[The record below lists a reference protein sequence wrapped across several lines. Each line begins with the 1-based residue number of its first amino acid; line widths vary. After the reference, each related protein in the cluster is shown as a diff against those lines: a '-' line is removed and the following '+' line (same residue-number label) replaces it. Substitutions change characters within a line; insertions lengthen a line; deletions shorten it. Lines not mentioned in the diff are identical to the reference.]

1 MVVEQLIS
9 NGQLVSFVVALF
21 AKVGLNET
29 DARIMADSY
38 VDNNL
43 RGIDTHGVR
52 LIPNCLERLKKGGI
66 NPRPDITVEAEAPSM
81 LRLNGDNGPGQLVGR
96 EGMNRCIARARA
108 SGIGLV
114 VCANTNNAGAMG
126 SYTRIALEQ
135 GMAGLAMATT
145 IPSMFAWGGLK
156 RIISNPPLSIC
167 FPGRKVPF
175 LMDFC
180 LGSVAWNKI
189 YTQRDKG
196 LPIPEGWA
204 VDAEGKP
211 TRDPIK
217 AAAGGS
223 VLPIGGHKGYAL
235 SLAIELFTAI
245 LGGHHFGDMIKGLFD
260 DPKEGEG
267 ITMTLLAVDVEQLIE
282 SNILYERIEEFFDSI
297 KSSPRQSGVSEILI
311 PGEPEDRVYR
321 NRLREGIP
329 LPAEVR
335 RELQVCASQYGI
347 PFPSPAMPD

>member
-1 MVVEQLIS
+1 MAAEQLFS
-9 NGQLVSFVVALF
+9 SEQLVSFAAALF
-21 AKVGLNET
+21 VKVGLKET

-38 VDNNL
+38 VGNNL
-43 RGIDTHGVR
+43 RGIDTHGAR
-52 LIPNCLERLKKGGI
+52 LIPICLERLKKGGI
-66 NPRPDITVEAEAPSM
+66 NPRPNITVEAEAPSM

-96 EGMNRCIARARA
+96 EGMSRCIVKARD
-108 SGIGLV
+108 SGTGLV

-126 SYTRIALEQ
+126 SYTRMALEE

-156 RIISNPPLSIC
+156 RVISNPPLSIS

-196 LPIPEGWA
+196 LPLPEGWA

-211 TRDPIK
+211 TRDPLE

-223 VLPIGGHKGYAL
+223 VLPIGGHKGYGL
-235 SLAIELFTAI
+235 TLAIELFTAI
-245 LGGHHFGDMIKGLFD
+245 LGGYHFGDMIKGLFD
-260 DPKEGEG
+260 DPREGEG
-267 ITMTLLAVDVEQLIE
+267 ITMTLLAVDVARLLR
-282 SNILYERIEEFFDSI
+282 SDTLYERIEEFFDSI
-297 KSSPRQSGVSEILI
+297 KSSPRQAGVPEILI

-321 NRLREGIP
+321 GRLREGVP
-329 LPAEVR
+329 LPEEVR
-335 RELQVCASQYGI
+335 RELQECALQYGV
-347 PFPSPAMPD
+347 PFPSPAEPG